1 MRWNKG
7 LVVGS
12 LVASLL
18 GAASMFR
25 LAAPQ
30 DYVSP
35 KAEIL
40 APGPTGVRVNEA
52 NLVGNYFPAQTTK
65 KSPGIILLGGS
76 EGGLGRATLDMALA
90 LQREGFSVLQLAY
103 FGAPGTSRT
112 LERIPLELFDRG
124 FEWLATQPGVDAN
137 RLALMGGSKGAEAA
151 LLVATRR
158 PDLRAVVAGMPSS
171 VAWNGIDWTKGGASS
186 LASWTTEGRDVSTMP
201 FASWDPVQGVISVYR
216 SVEDPNQKDAAAR
229 AAIPIEQ
236 AQAATLLV
244 CGEAETMWPACPMA
258 RNVQTRSQARG
269 GPPVTVLAY
278 ADAGHLL
285 FGPPIPEDASFYAS
299 LGQYGGSVEG
309 NAAAR
314 VDSWP
319 RVLAFLKANTQ
330 PLRNTG
336 DTEEFEGARGQK
348 AAD

>member
-1 MRWNKG
+1 
-7 LVVGS
+7 
-12 LVASLL
+12 
-18 GAASMFR
+18 
-25 LAAPQ
+25 
-30 DYVSP
+30 
-35 KAEIL
+35 
-40 APGPTGVRVNEA
+40 
-52 NLVGNYFPAQTTK
+52 
-65 KSPGIILLGGS
+65 
-76 EGGLGRATLDMALA
+76 
-90 LQREGFSVLQLAY
+90 
-103 FGAPGTSRT
+103 
-112 LERIPLELFDRG
+112 
-124 FEWLATQPGVDAN
+124 
-137 RLALMGGSKGAEAA
+137 
-151 LLVATRR
+151 
-158 PDLRAVVAGMPSS
+158 
-171 VAWNGIDWTKGGASS
+171 
-186 LASWTTEGRDVSTMP
+186 MP
-201 FASWDPVQGVISVYR
+201 FASWDPVEGVISVYR

-258 RNVQTRSQARG
+258 RNVQTRSQARS

-285 FGPPIPEDASFYAS
+285 FGPPIPKNASFYAN